1 MKYEDLLPEDQLL
14 FKKSRRP
21 KKNVA
26 DEEEKKVADHVLEA
40 ERQRKIE

>member
-1 MKYEDLLPEDQLL
+1 VKYEDLLPEDQLL

-21 KKNVA
+21 KKNVT
-26 DEEEKKVADHVLEA
+26 DEEEKKVANRALEA